1 MKRHWCLFTI
11 AVAAACLGSATHAS
25 AQFEKIAVRNP
36 PRPNQTIRMRMVQEG
51 DMKMSM
57 EGLPAGAPPGL
68 GAMHM
73 VTKNIMLMT
82 QKIGPADAQGNVT
95 AETTFDQI
103 SAEATMNGQ
112 PSSAA
117 PPKNPLEGQTI
128 TVVYDKQ
135 GSIVDTKLL
144 SVSGVPMD
152 TFKQMMESFYGKVPT
167 AMIGIGETATVP
179 LDFTIPLPIP
189 GAAQQMKMNGE
200 VKYKLVSIDKEAAG
214 RIATFDQTTDGKLV
228 SDLDIPGPNG
238 AMKMSMDFKLNG
250 TGKAVNNIDAGFVKQ
265 SESTSTITGTLRIN
279 GGANG
284 PTNMNMSMQGIQ
296 KVTITGEN

>member
-1 MKRHWCLFTI
+1 
-11 AVAAACLGSATHAS
+11 
-25 AQFEKIAVRNP
+25 
-36 PRPNQTIRMRMVQEG
+36 MRMVQEM

-57 EGLPAGAPPGL
+57 EGLPAGMPPGL
-68 GAMHM
+68 GAMNM
-73 VTKNIMLMT
+73 VTKNVMVMT

-95 AETTFDQI
+95 AETTFDQV
-103 SAEATMNGQ
+103 SAEAAMNGR
-112 PSSAA
+112 PSPAA
-117 PPKNPLEGQTI
+117 PPKNPLAGQTI

-135 GSIVDTKLL
+135 GNIVDTKPG

-152 TFKQMMESFYGKVPT
+152 TFKQMMESFNGRLPT
-167 AMIGIGETATVP
+167 AMVGIGETATVP

-200 VKYKLVSIDKEAAG
+200 AKYKLVSINKEAAG

-250 TGKAVNNIDAGFVKQ
+250 TGRGQNNIDAGFVKQ
-265 SESTSTITGTLRIN
+265 SESTSTFTGTMRMN

-284 PTNMNMSMQGIQ
+284 PPNMNMSMQGTQ
-296 KVTITGEN
+296 KVTVTGEN